1 MLSVLYGLMKGAFN
15 LKVKHVT
22 LHFQNLPKAF
32 DGFRILHFSDLHT
45 GSFQTLQPVEEA
57 VQLINQQGADV
68 VFFTG
73 DLVNYETAEAD
84 PFLPILGKITA
95 PHGVYAILGNHDYG
109 NYKTWPSAQA
119 WEANLAA
126 MTTTYQ
132 NLGWHLLRNER
143 QALTLGDE
151 TIPVLG
157 VDNWSSLKRF
167 INYGNLS
174 KTAEGVPKD
183 SFQILLSHDPTHWSQ
198 EVVQEFPQVDLTL
211 SGHTHGM
218 QMGMDFARFKA
229 SPARMIYK
237 HWAGLYR
244 KGSQY
249 LYVNRGLGF
258 FGFPA
263 RLGVYPEVTVLEL
276 LKGGSPTEA

>member
-15 LKVKHVT
+15 LKVKEVS
-22 LHFQNLPKAF
+22 LGFRRLPEAF
-32 DGFRILHFSDLHT
+32 HGFRILHISDLHL
-45 GSFQTLQPVEEA
+45 GSFQTIQPVDEA
-57 VQLINQQGADV
+57 VKLINQQGADA

-73 DLVNYETAEAD
+73 DLVNYETSEVA
-84 PFLPILGKITA
+84 PYLPILSRIQA

-109 NYKTWPSAQA
+109 NYKTWLTRDA
-119 WEANLAA
+119 WQANLDDLRQV
-126 MTTTYQ
+126 YED
-132 NLGWHLLRNER
+132 LGWTLLRNESG
-143 QALTLGDE
+143 ALTQGGK
-151 TIPVLG
+151 TIPVIG
-157 VDNWSSLKRF
+157 VDNWSALKRF
-167 INYGNLS
+167 INYGDLRQ
-174 KTAEGVPKD
+174 AIEGVSQD
-183 SFQILLSHDPTHWSQ
+183 AFQILLSHDPTHWSQ
-198 EVVQEFPQVDLTL
+198 EVVWAYPQIDLTL

-218 QMGMDFARFKA
+218 QLGMDFTRFKA

-263 RLGVYPEVTVLEL
+263 RLGVYPEITVIELE
-276 LKGGSPTEA
+276 KQA